1 MLQEGTLS
9 SRPRAEESGGWLPV
23 QVTTRGWEGVGRV
36 IVQHTEVNR
45 VGPRTQCLGQ
55 KQPGRNKRK
64 LLTRASR
71 KRRGGLGS
79 EELLT

>member
-1 MLQEGTLS
+1 MRGPL
-9 SRPRAEESGGWLPV
+9 RLPV
-23 QVTTRGWEGVGRV
+23 AEACAEGPEKETGIGDQNFLGGLGRV

>member
-1 MLQEGTLS
+1 M
-9 SRPRAEESGGWLPV
+9 
-23 QVTTRGWEGVGRV
+23 GRV